1 MKINILKLSVTLV
14 LIFQIV
20 NCSIGTAKEACK
32 NNLRKRDIFGPSV
45 ESCDFALVASQL
57 TSEQSS
63 LSPTEFEA
71 RKWTGVNYYLLN
83 CYQYYE
89 KLKECNTEVKK
100 YLPAIYSKE

>member
-1 MKINILKLSVTLV
+1 MKNRFKVAV
-14 LIFQIV
+14 LIFYILLV
-20 NCSIGTAKEACK
+20 AGCSIGTAKEACK

-89 KLKECNTEVKK
+89 KLQKCNKEEKK